1 MEDPRFHAVAE
12 IWLHDDAASDAFE
25 ALELELA
32 RLMARHGGRIEHA
45 VRVDPGP
52 AAADLPFE
60 IHVVSFPDRAAFD
73 AYRADPATRALGPRR
88 DRLIA
93 RTVLRT
99 GHAVTY

>member
-1 MEDPRFHAVAE
+1 MEESRFQAVAE
-12 IWLHDDAASDAFE
+12 IWLHDDAAGDAFD
-25 ALELELA
+25 ALERELVGM
-32 RLMARHGGRIEHA
+32 MARHGGRIEHA
-45 VRVDPGP
+45 VRIDPGP
-52 AAADLPFE
+52 AAADLPYE

-99 GHAVTY
+99 GRPVQY

>member
-1 MEDPRFHAVAE
+1 MDEGRFQAIAE

-25 ALELELA
+25 DLERELA
-32 RLMARHGGRIEHA
+32 ELMARHGGRIDHA
-45 VRVDPGP
+45 VRIDPGP
-52 AAADLPFE
+52 AAADLPYE

-99 GHAVTY
+99 GRAVRY